1 MTTIASHTPLQAAA
15 ADATARI
22 RFVVVLEGAA
32 GDEGPHLRT
41 LRFVLKHLLRSRSLR
56 CTSVT
61 EVRLD
66 PRDVRRA
73 DDGDGGTPSAQIV
86 QLPRRDRGAIHVE
99 CVEGD
104 WLSSM
109 TGKDGRIAQ
118 SGLARG
124 QRDRGSSQ
132 CRHHC
137 AGPPTK
143 RLPTVHEG
151 EARMLTAQ
159 ELLERNG
166 IRLSDYKPGQHCRTC
181 PRCSAKRS
189 KAHQSLKVLSV
200 KIDADG
206 ATWHCNHCGWAGPEK
221 GNGKSNG
228 AGGEFDL

>member
-104 WLSSM
+104 WLVIYDEYAWPHSSREAAM
-109 TGKDGRIAQ
+109 REANEIAAQ
-118 SGLARG
+118 FNAVI
-124 QRDRGSSQ
+124 
-132 CRHHC
+132 
-137 AGPPTK
+137 
-143 RLPTVHEG
+143 TVQ
-151 EARMLTAQ
+151 A
-159 ELLERNG
+159 
-166 IRLSDYKPGQHCRTC
+166 
-181 PRCSAKRS
+181 PR
-189 KAHQSLKVLSV
+189 
-200 KIDADG
+200 
-206 ATWHCNHCGWAGPEK
+206 
-221 GNGKSNG
+221 
-228 AGGEFDL
+228 